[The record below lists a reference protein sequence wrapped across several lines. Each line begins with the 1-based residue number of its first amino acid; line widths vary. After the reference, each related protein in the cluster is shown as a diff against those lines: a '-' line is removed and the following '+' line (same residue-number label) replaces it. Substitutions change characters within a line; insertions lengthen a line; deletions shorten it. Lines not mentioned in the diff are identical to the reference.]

1 MKQSPASVVTSP
13 LHLANLNTFNPKTSL
28 HFSDTYVFRGT
39 APSQKPFGELF
50 LVLQI
55 DHATKSSPQVGDAI
69 ATILQH
75 EYYRGNPSDAPKN
88 FEDALHKTNEIL
100 SDLAARGE
108 IHWIGKLHS
117 VAAVFQKDA
126 IHVSATGRAKAY
138 LVRNSEIAEVSQ
150 GLYDASKA
158 ASPLKT
164 FEHVA
169 SGELKDGDAL
179 LFVTPGI
186 SDYLSPQQLREI
198 VRSNSPEQAAQEIQ
212 HRVGRDPAK
221 ANSAIVL
228 RFDKKSI
235 RTVTTPSTARQPSAK
250 SLANVQGGS
259 PRPSTGLLKS
269 NEALATSAAHVAPKN
284 SNASTGKLV
293 GAKKFKLPNLARFFK
308 RSRDKTK
315 TETDQH
321 DAKSRFAD
329 KPAARD
335 TKKGRVRVAFAQ
347 AFKRIP
353 MRAKLFS
360 GLAIVLVVVFVISL
374 FVFRGSRASQAER
387 ASIEAKITQAQQL
400 EEQAAAAIIFKDR
413 TQALNLLKQAEALL
427 NEVPG
432 GKTYE
437 EKVTVLRASIAQDY
451 EKLSG
456 SVKIDSPAVLA
467 DLSIAGEAVGLT
479 LVEGQLVTWTDG
491 GEVGLVSIDNG
502 EQASAGSLSRGQGD
516 PLLGTTTE
524 EGMVLLTDSNSFVAL
539 EDGKLKDLDVSG
551 SFEPKQPA
559 AIETYGNRLYLL
571 DPASNKLTRHQ
582 RTIAGYT
589 QGETWVVDDTSVSEG
604 VDVAID
610 GNVWILQKTGS
621 LTKMLQGTREEFTL
635 GGMLDPLSA
644 PTRLITSED
653 MKYLYI
659 LEPSKKRLAQFDK
672 ESGEF
677 VRQYTSDAFDSLR
690 DMVIVEKG
698 KKAYLLNGQKV
709 LTVDLQL

>member
-1 MKQSPASVVTSP
+1 MKQSPATVVTSP

-117 VAAVFQKDA
+117 VAAVFQKDS

-235 RTVTTPSTARQPSAK
+235 RTVTTASTPRQSSLKSAPSTQKTFPLPTADALR
-250 SLANVQGGS
+250 
-259 PRPSTGLLKS
+259 S
-269 NEALATSAAHVAPKN
+269 NEALATSLPSASSNRAPITHNKT
-284 SNASTGKLV
+284 SSS
-293 GAKKFKLPNLARFFK
+293 KKFKLPNLTRFFK
-308 RSRDKTK
+308 RSRGKTQ
-315 TETDQH
+315 TETDQGRV
-321 DAKSRFAD
+321 KSGLATNSD
-329 KPAARD
+329 ARD
-335 TKKGRVRVAFAQ
+335 SKKGRVRVAFAQ

-360 GLAIVLVVVFVISL
+360 GLALVLVVVFVISL
-374 FVFRGSRASQAER
+374 FVFRGSRASQAQR
-387 ASIEAKITQAQQL
+387 AEIEAKITQAQQL

-427 NEVPG
+427 GEVPS

-437 EKVTVLRASIAQDY
+437 EKVNALRSSIAQDY

-456 SVKIDSPAVLA
+456 SVKVDNPTVLA

-479 LVEGQLVTWTDG
+479 LVDGQLVTWTDG

-502 EQASAGSLSRGQGD
+502 EQASAGSLTRGQGD
-516 PLLGTTTE
+516 PLLGATTE

-539 EDGKLKDLDVSG
+539 EDSELKDLDVSG
-551 SFEPKQPA
+551 SFEPKQPV

-589 QGETWVVDDTSVSEG
+589 QGETWVIDDTSVNEAI
-604 VDVAID
+604 DVAID
-610 GNVWILQKTGS
+610 GNVWILLKNGS